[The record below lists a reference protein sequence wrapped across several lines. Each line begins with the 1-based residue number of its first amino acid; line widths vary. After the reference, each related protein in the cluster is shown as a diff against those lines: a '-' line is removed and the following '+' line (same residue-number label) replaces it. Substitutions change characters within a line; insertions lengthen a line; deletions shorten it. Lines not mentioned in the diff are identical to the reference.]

1 MYKKR
6 STCTIILIVI
16 NAVVFVILSML
27 GQTEDGGFMLDHGA
41 MFVPYVLGDGQ
52 YYRLFTSLFL
62 HFGITHLTNN
72 MLMLGLLGWN
82 LETEV
87 GSVKYLMIYFIG
99 GLGGNLLSAVIDI
112 RTHEYAVA
120 GGASGAIFG
129 IIGALL
135 YIAIRNHGQV
145 GNVTGRG
152 IVFMAA
158 LSLYFGFTSTGVDN
172 FAHIGGLIAGFLM
185 SVLLYRKRNRKTS
198 TFSFD

>member
-1 MYKKR
+1 MNKKR
-6 STCTIILIVI
+6 STCTIVLIVI
-16 NAVVFVILSML
+16 NAAVFVILSFL
-27 GQTEDGGFMLDHGA
+27 GRTEDGGFMLEHGA
-41 MFVPYVLGDGQ
+41 MYVPYIIGNGQ
-52 YYRLFTSLFL
+52 YYRLFTSMFL

-72 MLMLGLLGWN
+72 LLMLGLLGWN

-87 GSVKYLMIYFIG
+87 GGFKFLIIYLLS

-112 RTHEYAVA
+112 RIQEYAVA

-135 YIAIRNHGQV
+135 YIAIRNHGHV

-152 IVFMAA
+152 IVFMIG

-172 FAHIGGLIAGFLM
+172 FAHIGGLLAGFLAC
-185 SVLLYRKRNRKTS
+185 VLLYRKRNRKAGA
-198 TFSFD
+198 FSFD

>member
-6 STCTIILIVI
+6 STCTIVLIVI
-16 NAVVFVILSML
+16 NAAVFIILSFL
-27 GQTEDGGFMLDHGA
+27 GRTEDGGFMLEHGA
-41 MFVPYVLGDGQ
+41 MYVPYILGDGQ
-52 YYRLFTSLFL
+52 YYRLFTSMFL

-72 MLMLGLLGWN
+72 LLMLGLLGWN

-87 GSVKYLMIYFIG
+87 GGFKFLIIYMVS

-112 RTHEYAVA
+112 RIQEYAVA

-135 YIAIRNHGQV
+135 YIAIRNHGRV

-152 IVFMAA
+152 IIFMIG

-172 FAHIGGLIAGFLM
+172 FAHIGGLLAGFLA
-185 SVLLYRKRNRKTS
+185 SVLLYRKRNRKAG

>member
-6 STCTIILIVI
+6 STCTIVLIVI
-16 NAVVFVILSML
+16 NAAVFVILSFL
-27 GQTEDGGFMLDHGA
+27 GRTEDGGFMLEHGA
-41 MFVPYVLGDGQ
+41 MYVPYVIGNEQ
-52 YYRLFTSLFL
+52 YYRLFTSMFL

-72 MLMLGLLGWN
+72 LLMLRLLGWN

-87 GSVKYLMIYFIG
+87 GGVKFLIIYLLS

-112 RTHEYAVA
+112 RIQEYAVA

-135 YIAIRNHGQV
+135 YIAIRNHGHV

-152 IVFMAA
+152 ILFMIG

-172 FAHIGGLIAGFLM
+172 FAHIGGLLAGFLAC
-185 SVLLYRKRNRKTS
+185 VLLYRKRNCKAGA
-198 TFSFD
+198 FSFD

>member
-6 STCTIILIVI
+6 STCTIVLIVV
-16 NAVVFVILSML
+16 NVAVFVILSLL
-27 GQTEDGGFMLDHGA
+27 GRTEDGEFMLGHGA
-41 MFVPYVLGDGQ
+41 MYVPYVLIDGQ

-72 MLMLGLLGWN
+72 MVMLALLGWN

-87 GSVKYLMIYFIG
+87 GSVKYLIIYLAS
-99 GLGGNLLSAVIDI
+99 GLGGNLLSSLIDI
-112 RTHEYAVA
+112 RIGEYAVS

-152 IVFMAA
+152 ILFMIA
-158 LSLYFGFTSTGVDN
+158 LSLYFGFTSSGVDN
-172 FAHIGGLIAGFLM
+172 FAHIGGMVTGFLV
-185 SVLLYRKRNRKTS
+185 SILLYRKRNRKAGA
-198 TFSFD
+198 FSFD

>member
-6 STCTIILIVI
+6 STCTIVLIVI
-16 NAVVFVILSML
+16 NAAVFIILSFL
-27 GQTEDGGFMLDHGA
+27 GRTEDGGFMLEHGA
-41 MFVPYVLGDGQ
+41 MYVPYILGDGQ
-52 YYRLFTSLFL
+52 YYRLFTSMFL

-72 MLMLGLLGWN
+72 LLMLGLLGWN

-87 GSVKYLMIYFIG
+87 GGFKFLIIYMVS

-112 RTHEYAVA
+112 RIQEYAVA

-135 YIAIRNHGQV
+135 YIAIRNHGRV

-152 IVFMAA
+152 IIFMIG

-172 FAHIGGLIAGFLM
+172 FAHIGGLFAGFLA
-185 SVLLYRKRNRKTS
+185 SVLLYRKRNREAGP
-198 TFSFD
+198 FSFD